1 MEAFND
7 GVLAILIMIMV
18 LELHHPYGAS
28 FSDLRA
34 TFPSLI
40 V

>member
-1 MEAFND
+1 MEAFSD
-7 GVLAILIMIMV
+7 GDLAILNTIMV
-18 LELHHPYGAS
+18 LELNHPYGAS

-34 TFPSLI
+34 TFPSLT